1 MKHPYHIEMKYLRTI
16 ILSLLL
22 TVSLP
27 AVSIDLDSLTE
38 RIDQIIYEELPEG
51 TDIALMVYDLTND
64 TTLYAYREKIMCR
77 PASVQKVITSVTA
90 LSSLGS
96 DYKFK
101 TTLKTQGTI
110 GKDSVLKGNLYLVG
124 GLDPALNEHELR
136 SMVGDLKKAGINRID
151 GTLYADVSIMD
162 TMYWATGWCWDDAP
176 ASFQPYIS
184 PLMVHQ
190 GFVGVEV
197 KPTSKGK
204 APQVNI
210 YPANTHIKVV
220 NKSLTLCDTLG
231 PLTITRDWMHNDN
244 TIIVEGNC
252 RRRQSTDL
260 SVVGSADF
268 TFALLRQ
275 YLDEAGISYG
285 KYDWGRCPVMGRE
298 LSVVSHDLPSIVK
311 EALKESNNLYA
322 EAMFLQTGRL
332 QYPREINFKDAAKY
346 LQNFVS
352 RKFGMF
358 SASFNIVD
366 GSGLS
371 MYDMCSPQF
380 MVDMLSLIYKDQ
392 DLFKIMYKSLPIS
405 GVDGTLKTR
414 LANKTTL
421 NKVHAKTGSVTG
433 SCTLA
438 GYIHTA
444 DGRDLAFCI
453 MNEGAIKMPPSRS
466 VQDKICTVLCEIG
479 LK

>member
-1 MKHPYHIEMKYLRTI
+1 MKHQYRIEMKNIRTI

-22 TVSLP
+22 AVSLP

-38 RIDQIIYEELPEG
+38 RIDQIIYEDMPEG
-51 TDIALMVYDLTND
+51 TDVALMVYDLTND

-90 LSSLGS
+90 LTSLGA

-101 TTLKTQGTI
+101 TTLKAHGTI
-110 GKDSVLKGNLYLVG
+110 GSDSVLNGNLYLVG

-136 SMVGDLKKAGINRID
+136 SMVSDLKKAGVNRIN
-151 GTLYADVSIMD
+151 GTIYADVSIMD

-190 GFVGVEV
+190 GFVGIEV

-204 APQVNI
+204 APEVNI
-210 YPANTHIKVV
+210 YPANTHIRVV

-252 RRRQSTDL
+252 KRRQSTDL

-268 TFALLRQ
+268 TFALFRQ
-275 YLDEAGISYG
+275 YLDEAGICYG
-285 KYDWGRCPVMGRE
+285 KYDWGRCPVIGRE
-298 LSVVSHDLPSIVK
+298 VSTVSHDLPQIVK
-311 EALKESNNLYA
+311 EALKESNNLFA

-332 QYPREINFKDAAKY
+332 QYPREIRFKDAAKY
-346 LQNFVS
+346 LQEFVN

-358 SASFNIVD
+358 SSSYNIVD

-380 MVDMLSLIYKDQ
+380 IVDMLSLIYKDQ
-392 DLFKIMYKSLPIS
+392 DLYKIMYKSLPIS

-414 LANKTTL
+414 LSGKTTL

-453 MNEGAIKMPPSRS
+453 MNEGAIKMPPSRN
-466 VQDKICTVLCEIG
+466 VQDKICTVLCELG
-479 LK
+479 L

>member
-1 MKHPYHIEMKYLRTI
+1 MKSYRY
-16 ILSLLL
+16 LLL
-22 TVSLP
+22 TLLMAVSP
-27 AVSIDLDSLTE
+27 AVHSSDLDSVTE
-38 RIDQIIYEELPEG
+38 SIDQIIYEGLPEG

-90 LSSLGS
+90 LSSLGA
-96 DYKFK
+96 DYKFR
-101 TTLKTQGTI
+101 TTLRTQGSI
-110 GKDSVLKGNLYLVG
+110 SKDSVLNGNLYLVG
-124 GLDPALNEHELR
+124 GLDPALTEHELR
-136 SMVGDLKKAGINRID
+136 SMVASLKKAGVKRIS
-151 GTLYADVSIMD
+151 GTLYADVSAMD
-162 TMYWATGWCWDDAP
+162 STYWATGWCWDDAP

-197 KPTSKGK
+197 KPTSKGQ
-204 APQVNI
+204 APVVNI
-210 YPANTHIKVV
+210 YPSNSYIKVV
-220 NKSLTLCDTLG
+220 NKARTQDNTLG

-244 TIIVEGNC
+244 TIIIEGNC
-252 RRRQSTDL
+252 KRRQSTDL

-285 KYDWGRCPVMGRE
+285 KYDWGTCPVIARDLAE
-298 LSVVSHDLPSIVK
+298 VTHDLPSVVK
-311 EALKESNNLYA
+311 EALKESNNLFA

-332 QYPREINFKDAAKY
+332 QQPKEVSFKVAAKY

-358 SASFNIVD
+358 SASYNIVD
-366 GSGLS
+366 GCGLS
-371 MYDMCSPQF
+371 QYDLCSPQF
-380 MVDMLSLIYKDQ
+380 MVDMLSLIYKDNE
-392 DLFKIMYKSLPIS
+392 LFPILYKSMPIS

-414 LANKTTL
+414 MNDKTTI
-421 NKVHAKTGSVTG
+421 NKVHAKTGSLTG
-433 SCTLA
+433 TCTLA
-438 GYIHTA
+438 GYIRTA

-453 MNEGAIKMPPSRS
+453 MNEGAVKMAPSRK
-466 VQDKICTVLCEIG
+466 VQDQICKVLCELG
-479 LK
+479 L

>member
-1 MKHPYHIEMKYLRTI
+1 MKHIRTI
-16 ILSLLL
+16 FLTLLL

-27 AVSIDLDSLTE
+27 AASLDLDSLTE
-38 RIDQIIYEELPEG
+38 SIDQIIYESLPEG

-64 TTLYAYREKIMCR
+64 TTLYAYREKVMCR

-90 LSSLGS
+90 LSSLGA
-96 DYKFK
+96 DYKFNTK
-101 TTLKTQGTI
+101 LRTQGTV
-110 GKDSVLKGNLYLVG
+110 GKDSVLNGNLYLVG
-124 GLDPALNEHELR
+124 GLDPAFNEHELR
-136 SMVGDLKKAGINRID
+136 SMVNDLKKAGVKRIS

-162 TMYWATGWCWDDAP
+162 STYWATGWCWDDAP

-190 GFVGVEV
+190 GFVGIEV
-197 KPTSKGK
+197 LPTTKGE
-204 APQVNI
+204 APKVNI
-210 YPANTHIKVV
+210 YPANNHIQVV
-220 NKSLTLCDTLG
+220 NKAITQDNTLG
-231 PLTITRDWMHNDN
+231 PLSITRDWMNNDN
-244 TIIVEGNC
+244 TIVVEGNC

-268 TFALLRQ
+268 TFALFRQ

-285 KYDWGRCPVMGRE
+285 KYAWGNCPVMARDI
-298 LSVVSHDLPSIVK
+298 SVVSHDLPSVIK
-311 EALKESNNLYA
+311 EALKESNNLFA

-332 QYPREINFKDAAKY
+332 QYTKGIRFQDAAKY

-358 SASFNIVD
+358 SATFNIVD

-371 MYDMCSPQF
+371 MYDLCSPQF
-380 MVDMLSLIYKDQ
+380 MVDMLSLIYRDKDLYQ
-392 DLFKIMYKSLPIS
+392 IMYKSLPIS

-414 LANKTTL
+414 MSGKTTL
-421 NKVHAKTGSVTG
+421 NKVHAKTGSLTG
-433 SCTLA
+433 TCSLA

-453 MNEGAIKMPPSRS
+453 MNEGAVKMAPSRN
-466 VQDKICTVLCEIG
+466 VQDKICTVLCELG
-479 LK
+479 L

>member
-1 MKHPYHIEMKYLRTI
+1 MLFA
-16 ILSLLL
+16 
-22 TVSLP
+22 VSLP
-27 AVSIDLDSLTE
+27 AASIDLDSLTE
-38 RIDQIIYEELPEG
+38 SIDQIIYEKLPEG

-77 PASVQKVITSVTA
+77 PASVQKVITSVAA

-96 DYKFK
+96 DYRFR
-101 TTLKTQGTI
+101 TRLRTQGTVQ
-110 GKDSVLKGNLYLVG
+110 DSVLNGNLYLVG

-136 SMVGDLKKAGINRID
+136 SMVSDLKKAGINRIN
-151 GTLYADVSIMD
+151 GVIYADVSIMD
-162 TMYWATGWCWDDAP
+162 STYWASGWCWDDAP

-190 GFVGVEV
+190 GFVGIEV
-197 KPTSKGK
+197 KPTSKGH
-204 APQVNI
+204 APEVNI
-210 YPANTHIKVV
+210 YPSNSYIKVV
-220 NKSLTLCDTLG
+220 NRARTQDNTLG

-268 TFALLRQ
+268 TFALFRQ
-275 YLDEAGISYG
+275 YLDEAGIKYG
-285 KYDWGRCPVMGRE
+285 KYGWGTCPVMARD
-298 LSVVSHDLPSIVK
+298 LSEVSHDLPAIVK
-311 EALKESNNLYA
+311 EALKESNNLFA
-322 EAMFLQTGRL
+322 EAMFLQMGRI
-332 QYPREINFKDAAKY
+332 QYPREIKFKDAAKF

-352 RKFGMF
+352 RNFGMN

-366 GSGLS
+366 GCGLS

-380 MVDMLSLIYKDQ
+380 IVDMLSLVYRDKD
-392 DLFKIMYKSLPIS
+392 LYPIMYRSLPIS

-414 LANKTTL
+414 LNDRATL

-438 GYIHTA
+438 GYIHAA

-453 MNEGAIKMPPSRS
+453 MNEGAVKMAPSRD
-466 VQDKICTVLCEIG
+466 VQDRICAVLCELG
-479 LK
+479 R

>member
-1 MKHPYHIEMKYLRTI
+1 MKSYRY
-16 ILSLLL
+16 LLL
-22 TVSLP
+22 TLLMAVSP
-27 AVSIDLDSLTE
+27 AVHSSDLDSVTE
-38 RIDQIIYEELPEG
+38 SIDQIIYEGLPEG

-90 LSSLGS
+90 LSSLGA
-96 DYKFK
+96 DYKFR
-101 TTLKTQGTI
+101 TTLRTQGSI
-110 GKDSVLKGNLYLVG
+110 SKDSVLNGNLYLVG
-124 GLDPALNEHELR
+124 GLDPALTEHELR
-136 SMVGDLKKAGINRID
+136 SMVASLKKAGVKRIS
-151 GTLYADVSIMD
+151 GTLYADVSAMD
-162 TMYWATGWCWDDAP
+162 STYWATGWCWDDAP

-197 KPTSKGK
+197 KPTSKGQ
-204 APQVNI
+204 APVVNI
-210 YPANTHIKVV
+210 YPSNSYIKVV
-220 NKSLTLCDTLG
+220 NKARTQDNTLG

-244 TIIVEGNC
+244 TIIIEGNC
-252 RRRQSTDL
+252 KRRQSTDL

-285 KYDWGRCPVMGRE
+285 KYDWGTCPVIARDLAE
-298 LSVVSHDLPSIVK
+298 VTHDLPSIVE
-311 EALKESNNLYA
+311 EALKESNNVFA

-332 QYPREINFKDAAKY
+332 QQPKEVSFKVAAKY

-358 SASFNIVD
+358 SASYNIVD
-366 GSGLS
+366 GCGLS
-371 MYDMCSPQF
+371 QYDLCSPQF
-380 MVDMLSLIYKDQ
+380 MVDMLSLIYKDNE
-392 DLFKIMYKSLPIS
+392 LFPILYKSMPIS

-414 LANKTTL
+414 MNDKTTI
-421 NKVHAKTGSVTG
+421 NKVHAKTGSLTG
-433 SCTLA
+433 TCTLA
-438 GYIHTA
+438 GYIRTA

-453 MNEGAIKMPPSRS
+453 MNEGAVKMAPSRK
-466 VQDKICTVLCEIG
+466 VQDQICKVLCELG
-479 LK
+479 L

>member
-1 MKHPYHIEMKYLRTI
+1 MKHQYRIEMKNIRTI

-22 TVSLP
+22 AVSLP

-38 RIDQIIYEELPEG
+38 RIDQIIYEDMPEG
-51 TDIALMVYDLTND
+51 TDVALMVYDLTND

-90 LSSLGS
+90 LTSLGA

-101 TTLKTQGTI
+101 TTLKAHGTI
-110 GKDSVLKGNLYLVG
+110 GSDSVLNGNLYLVG

-136 SMVGDLKKAGINRID
+136 SMVSDLKKAGVNHIN
-151 GTLYADVSIMD
+151 GTIYADVSIMD

-197 KPTSKGK
+197 KPTAKGK
-204 APQVNI
+204 APEVNI
-210 YPANTHIKVV
+210 YPANTHIRVV

-252 RRRQSTDL
+252 KRRQSTDL

-268 TFALLRQ
+268 TFALFRQ

-285 KYDWGRCPVMGRE
+285 KYDWGRCPVIGRE
-298 LSVVSHDLPSIVK
+298 VSTVSHDLPQIVK
-311 EALKESNNLYA
+311 EALKESNNLFA
-322 EAMFLQTGRL
+322 EAMFLQTGRQ
-332 QYPREINFKDAAKY
+332 QYPREIRFKDAAKY
-346 LQNFVS
+346 LQEFVN

-358 SASFNIVD
+358 SSSYNIVD

-380 MVDMLSLIYKDQ
+380 IVDMLSLIYKDQ
-392 DLFKIMYKSLPIS
+392 DLYKIMYKSLPIS

-414 LANKTTL
+414 LSGKTTL

-453 MNEGAIKMPPSRS
+453 MNEGAIKMPPSRN
-466 VQDKICTVLCEIG
+466 VQDKICTVLCELG
-479 LK
+479 L

>member
-1 MKHPYHIEMKYLRTI
+1 MA
-16 ILSLLL
+16 
-22 TVSLP
+22 VSP
-27 AVSIDLDSLTE
+27 AVHSSDLDSVTE
-38 RIDQIIYEELPEG
+38 SIDQIIYEGLPEG

-90 LSSLGS
+90 LSSLGA
-96 DYKFK
+96 DYKFR
-101 TTLKTQGTI
+101 TTLRTQGSI
-110 GKDSVLKGNLYLVG
+110 SKDSVLNGNLYLVG
-124 GLDPALNEHELR
+124 GLDPALTEHELR
-136 SMVGDLKKAGINRID
+136 SMVASLKKAGVKRIS
-151 GTLYADVSIMD
+151 GTLYADVSAMD
-162 TMYWATGWCWDDAP
+162 STYWATGWCWDDAP

-197 KPTSKGK
+197 KPTSNGQ
-204 APQVNI
+204 APVVNI
-210 YPANTHIKVV
+210 YPSNSYIKVV
-220 NKSLTLCDTLG
+220 NKARTQDNTLG

-244 TIIVEGNC
+244 TIIIEGNC
-252 RRRQSTDL
+252 KRRQSTDL

-285 KYDWGRCPVMGRE
+285 KYDWGTCPVIARDLAE
-298 LSVVSHDLPSIVK
+298 VTHDLPSIVK
-311 EALKESNNLYA
+311 EALKESNNLFA

-332 QYPREINFKDAAKY
+332 QQPKEVSFKVAAKY

-358 SASFNIVD
+358 SASYNIVD
-366 GSGLS
+366 GCGLS
-371 MYDMCSPQF
+371 QYDLCSPQF
-380 MVDMLSLIYKDQ
+380 MVDMLSLIYKDNE
-392 DLFKIMYKSLPIS
+392 LFPILYKSMPIS

-414 LANKTTL
+414 MNDKTTI
-421 NKVHAKTGSVTG
+421 NKVHAKTGSLTG
-433 SCTLA
+433 TCTLA
-438 GYIHTA
+438 GYIRTA

-453 MNEGAIKMPPSRS
+453 MNEGAVKMAPSRK
-466 VQDKICTVLCEIG
+466 VQDQICKVLCELG
-479 LK
+479 L

>member
-1 MKHPYHIEMKYLRTI
+1 MKHLYHIEMKNIRTVF
-16 ILSLLL
+16 LSLLL
-22 TVSLP
+22 S
-27 AVSIDLDSLTE
+27 VSIPAFGIGQDSLTE
-38 RIDQIIYEELPEG
+38 AIDQIIYEQLPEG

-64 TTLYAYREKIMCR
+64 TTIYAYREKIMCR

-90 LSSLGS
+90 LSSLGA

-101 TTLKTQGTI
+101 TVLKTQGSVD
-110 GKDSVLKGNLYLVG
+110 KDSVLNGNLYLVG

-136 SMVGDLKKAGINRID
+136 SMVSDLKKAGVKKIN

-190 GFVGVEV
+190 GFVGIEV
-197 KPTSKGK
+197 KPTAKGK
-204 APQVNI
+204 APEVNI
-210 YPANTHIKVV
+210 YPANTYINVV

-244 TIIVEGNC
+244 TIVVEGNC

-268 TFALLRQ
+268 TFALFRQ

-285 KYDWGRCPVMGRE
+285 KYDWGRCPVMGRDI
-298 LSVVSHDLPSIVK
+298 SVISHDLPSVVK
-311 EALKESNNLYA
+311 EALKESNNLFA
-322 EAMFLQTGRL
+322 EAMFLQTGRI
-332 QYPREINFKDAAKY
+332 QYPRGIRFKDASKF
-346 LQNFVS
+346 LQDFVS

-358 SASFNIVD
+358 SSSFNIVD

-380 MVDMLSLIYKDQ
+380 MVDMLSLIYKDK
-392 DLFKIMYKSLPIS
+392 DLYKIMYKSLPIS
-405 GVDGTLKTR
+405 GVDGTLKSR
-414 LANKTTL
+414 MSGKNTL
-421 NKVHAKTGSVTG
+421 SKVHAKTGSVTG

-438 GYIHTA
+438 GYIQTA

-453 MNEGAIKMPPSRS
+453 MNEGAIKMAPSRA
-466 VQDKICTVLCEIG
+466 VQDKICSILCDLG
-479 LK
+479 Q

>member
-1 MKHPYHIEMKYLRTI
+1 M
-16 ILSLLL
+16 L
-22 TVSLP
+22 TVSLS
-27 AVSIDLDSLTE
+27 AVSMDRDSLTE
-38 RIDQIIYEELPEG
+38 SIDQIIYEELPEG

-90 LSSLGS
+90 LSSLGA

-101 TTLKTQGTI
+101 TALRTQGNI
-110 GKDSVLKGNLYLVG
+110 GKDSVLNGNLYLVG

-136 SMVGDLKKAGINRID
+136 SMVSDLKKAGVNKIN
-151 GTLYADVSIMD
+151 GTIYADVSIMD

-176 ASFQPYIS
+176 ASFQPYIT

-190 GFVGVEV
+190 GFVGIEV
-197 KPTSKGK
+197 KPTVQGQ
-204 APQVNI
+204 PPIVNI
-210 YPANTHIKVV
+210 YPANDYIKVV
-220 NKSLTLCDTLG
+220 NKSVTRADSLG

-244 TIIVEGNC
+244 TIVVEGNC
-252 RRRQSTDL
+252 KRRQSTDF

-268 TFALLRQ
+268 TFALFRQ

-285 KYDWGRCPVMGRE
+285 KYAWGNSPVMARDI
-298 LSVVSHDLPSIVK
+298 SVVSHGLPAIIK
-311 EALKESNNLYA
+311 EALKESNNLFA
-322 EAMFLQTGRL
+322 EAMFLQTGRI
-332 QYPREINFKDAAKY
+332 QYPKGIRFKDAAKF

-358 SASFNIVD
+358 TASFNIVD

-380 MVDMLSLIYKDQ
+380 MVDMLTLIYKDKE
-392 DLFKIMYKSLPIS
+392 LFNIMYKSLPIS

-414 LANKTTL
+414 LSTKTTL

-453 MNEGAIKMPPSRS
+453 MNEGAIKMPPSRN
-466 VQDKICTVLCEIG
+466 VQDKICTVLCELG
-479 LK
+479 L

>member
-1 MKHPYHIEMKYLRTI
+1 MKHIKKLCLT
-16 ILSLLL
+16 LLL
-22 TVSLP
+22 AVSMP
-27 AVSIDLDSLTE
+27 AVGGNMDYVIES
-38 RIDQIIYEELPEG
+38 IDQIIYEKMPEG

-96 DYKFK
+96 DYQFK
-101 TTLKTQGTI
+101 TTLRTQGSI
-110 GKDSVLKGNLYLVG
+110 GKDSVLNGNLYLVG

-136 SMVGDLKKAGINRID
+136 SMVADLKKAGIKSIN
-151 GTLYADVSIMD
+151 GTIYADVSIMD
-162 TMYWATGWCWDDAP
+162 STYWATGWCWDDAP

-190 GFVGVEV
+190 GFVGIQV
-197 KPTSKGK
+197 KPTVKGQ
-204 APQVNI
+204 APEVSL
-210 YPANTHIKVV
+210 YPANSIIKVV
-220 NKSLTLCDTLG
+220 NKAVTQDNTLG
-231 PLTITRDWMHNDN
+231 PLSITRDWMHNDN

-252 RRRQSTDL
+252 KRRQSTDL

-268 TFALLRQ
+268 TFALFRQ

-285 KYDWGRCPVMGRE
+285 KYGWGTCPVMARD
-298 LSVVSHDLPSIVK
+298 LSVVSHGLPAIVK
-311 EALKESNNLYA
+311 EALKESNNLFA

-332 QYPREINFKDAAKY
+332 QQPKEITFKVAAKY

-358 SASFNIVD
+358 SSSFNVVD
-366 GSGLS
+366 GCGLS
-371 MYDMCSPQF
+371 MYDLCSPQF
-380 MVDMLSLIYKDQ
+380 MVDMLTLIYRDAE
-392 DLFKIMYKSLPIS
+392 LYPVLYKSLPIS

-414 LANKTTL
+414 LNEKTTL
-421 NKVHAKTGSVTG
+421 NRVHAKTGSVTG

-453 MNEGAIKMPPSRS
+453 MNEGAVKMAPSRK
-466 VQDKICTVLCEIG
+466 VQDQICTVLCELG
-479 LK
+479 L

>member
-1 MKHPYHIEMKYLRTI
+1 MKSYRY
-16 ILSLLL
+16 LLL
-22 TVSLP
+22 TLLMAVSP
-27 AVSIDLDSLTE
+27 AVHSSDLDSVTE
-38 RIDQIIYEELPEG
+38 SIDQIIYEGLPEG

-90 LSSLGS
+90 LSSLGA
-96 DYKFK
+96 DYKFR
-101 TTLKTQGTI
+101 TTLRTQGSI
-110 GKDSVLKGNLYLVG
+110 SKDSVLNGNLYLVG
-124 GLDPALNEHELR
+124 GLDPALTEHELR
-136 SMVGDLKKAGINRID
+136 SMVASLKKAGVKRIS
-151 GTLYADVSIMD
+151 GTLYADVSAMD
-162 TMYWATGWCWDDAP
+162 STYWATGWCWDDAP

-197 KPTSKGK
+197 KPTSKGQ
-204 APQVNI
+204 APVVNI
-210 YPANTHIKVV
+210 YPSNSYIKVV
-220 NKSLTLCDTLG
+220 NKARTQDNTLG

-244 TIIVEGNC
+244 TIIIEGNC
-252 RRRQSTDL
+252 KRRQSTDL

-285 KYDWGRCPVMGRE
+285 KYDWGTCPVIARDLAE
-298 LSVVSHDLPSIVK
+298 VTHDLPSIVK
-311 EALKESNNLYA
+311 EALKESNNLFA

-332 QYPREINFKDAAKY
+332 QQPKEVSFKVAAKY

-358 SASFNIVD
+358 SASYNIVD
-366 GSGLS
+366 GCGLS
-371 MYDMCSPQF
+371 QYDLCSPQF
-380 MVDMLSLIYKDQ
+380 MVDMLSLIYKDNE
-392 DLFKIMYKSLPIS
+392 LFPILYKSMPIS

-414 LANKTTL
+414 MNDKTTI
-421 NKVHAKTGSVTG
+421 NKIHAKTGSLTG
-433 SCTLA
+433 TCTLA
-438 GYIHTA
+438 GYIRTA

-453 MNEGAIKMPPSRS
+453 MNEGAVKMAPSRK
-466 VQDKICTVLCEIG
+466 VQDQICKVLCELG
-479 LK
+479 L

>member
-1 MKHPYHIEMKYLRTI
+1 MKLIRTI
-16 ILSLLL
+16 IVSLLL

-96 DYKFK
+96 DYMFK

-110 GKDSVLKGNLYLVG
+110 GNDSVLKGNLYLVG

-136 SMVGDLKKAGINRID
+136 RMVGDLKKAGINRID

-210 YPANTHIKVV
+210 YPANTHIKVI

-244 TIIVEGNC
+244 TIIIEGNC

-285 KYDWGRCPVMGRE
+285 KYDWGRCPVMG
-298 LSVVSHDLPSIVK
+298 V
-311 EALKESNNLYA
+311 
-322 EAMFLQTGRL
+322 
-332 QYPREINFKDAAKY
+332 NFQWY
-346 LQNFVS
+346 HMTCL
-352 RKFGMF
+352 R
-358 SASFNIVD
+358 
-366 GSGLS
+366 
-371 MYDMCSPQF
+371 
-380 MVDMLSLIYKDQ
+380 
-392 DLFKIMYKSLPIS
+392 
-405 GVDGTLKTR
+405 
-414 LANKTTL
+414 
-421 NKVHAKTGSVTG
+421 
-433 SCTLA
+433 
-438 GYIHTA
+438 
-444 DGRDLAFCI
+444 
-453 MNEGAIKMPPSRS
+453 
-466 VQDKICTVLCEIG
+466 
-479 LK
+479 

>member
-1 MKHPYHIEMKYLRTI
+1 MKLIRTI
-16 ILSLLL
+16 IVSLLL

-96 DYKFK
+96 DYMFK

-110 GKDSVLKGNLYLVG
+110 GNDSVLKGNLYLVG

-136 SMVGDLKKAGINRID
+136 RMVGDLKKAGINRID

-210 YPANTHIKVV
+210 
-220 NKSLTLCDTLG
+220 
-231 PLTITRDWMHNDN
+231 
-244 TIIVEGNC
+244 
-252 RRRQSTDL
+252 
-260 SVVGSADF
+260 
-268 TFALLRQ
+268 
-275 YLDEAGISYG
+275 
-285 KYDWGRCPVMGRE
+285 
-298 LSVVSHDLPSIVK
+298 
-311 EALKESNNLYA
+311 
-322 EAMFLQTGRL
+322 
-332 QYPREINFKDAAKY
+332 
-346 LQNFVS
+346 
-352 RKFGMF
+352 
-358 SASFNIVD
+358 
-366 GSGLS
+366 
-371 MYDMCSPQF
+371 
-380 MVDMLSLIYKDQ
+380 
-392 DLFKIMYKSLPIS
+392 
-405 GVDGTLKTR
+405 
-414 LANKTTL
+414 
-421 NKVHAKTGSVTG
+421 
-433 SCTLA
+433 
-438 GYIHTA
+438 
-444 DGRDLAFCI
+444 
-453 MNEGAIKMPPSRS
+453 
-466 VQDKICTVLCEIG
+466 
-479 LK
+479 

>member
-1 MKHPYHIEMKYLRTI
+1 MKHQYRIEMKHIRTI
-16 ILSLLL
+16 FLTLLL
-22 TVSLP
+22 AVSLP
-27 AVSIDLDSLTE
+27 AASLDLDSLTE
-38 RIDQIIYEELPEG
+38 SIDQIIYESLPEG

-64 TTLYAYREKIMCR
+64 TTLYAYREKVMCR

-90 LSSLGS
+90 LSSLGA
-96 DYKFK
+96 DYKFNTK
-101 TTLKTQGTI
+101 LRTQGTV
-110 GKDSVLKGNLYLVG
+110 GKDSVLNGNLYLVG
-124 GLDPALNEHELR
+124 GLDPAFNEHELR
-136 SMVGDLKKAGINRID
+136 SMVNDLKKAGVKRIN

-162 TMYWATGWCWDDAP
+162 STYWATGWCWDDAP

-190 GFVGVEV
+190 GFVGIEV
-197 KPTSKGK
+197 LPTTKGE
-204 APQVNI
+204 APKVNI
-210 YPANTHIKVV
+210 YPANNHIQVV
-220 NKSLTLCDTLG
+220 NKAITQDNTLG
-231 PLTITRDWMHNDN
+231 PLSITRDWMNNDN
-244 TIIVEGNC
+244 TIVVEGNC

-268 TFALLRQ
+268 TFALFRQ

-285 KYDWGRCPVMGRE
+285 KYAWGNCPVMARDI
-298 LSVVSHDLPSIVK
+298 SVVSHDLPSVIK
-311 EALKESNNLYA
+311 EALKESNNLFA

-332 QYPREINFKDAAKY
+332 QYTKGIRFQDAAKY

-358 SASFNIVD
+358 SATFNIVD

-371 MYDMCSPQF
+371 MYDLCSPQF
-380 MVDMLSLIYKDQ
+380 MVDMLSLIYRDKDLYQ
-392 DLFKIMYKSLPIS
+392 IMYKSLPIS

-414 LANKTTL
+414 MSGKTTL
-421 NKVHAKTGSVTG
+421 NKVHAKTGSLTG
-433 SCTLA
+433 TCSLA

-453 MNEGAIKMPPSRS
+453 MNEGAVKMAPSRN
-466 VQDKICTVLCEIG
+466 VQDKICTVLCELG
-479 LK
+479 L